1 MKVNQEKIIDGISSY
16 VDHSIRD
23 QNFDKVDYFSQVS
36 ELLHSE
42 LSCECAFLDRSL
54 NIVQRKG
61 FVVSP
66 RKLDAGYKSIDSTI
80 CLTSAIQ
87 VLRRQ
92 FTQVSPIITTGKI
105 RKIFDISF
113 ALGGLGEAPAYI
125 IVLKFIKAEM
135 QPKELLQEL
144 VEHIS
149 RQLYVYEQ
157 HEDENL
163 FYAHCI
169 SSLHKVLFSKLPS
182 LAEHCQRVAGYCKTI
197 GGLLKLNHVE
207 MRYLRDAALIHD
219 IGYVQIPNELLN
231 RPKKLTNTELMLVRK
246 TVEESYRIVSSET
259 IFELESIAKIIFAH
273 MEYYDG
279 SGYPRGLKSHQIPR
293 LSRILGI
300 ANAYDAMTSFRP
312 YQKTLRMDQAIEE
325 LRRCSG
331 LKFDSSKARKGP
343 SKEQFDPVIVGKF
356 VEFQLEWGNL

>member
-1 MKVNQEKIIDGISSY
+1 MKASQDRIIDGISNY
-16 VDHSIRD
+16 VDHCIRD
-23 QNFDKVDYFSQVS
+23 QNFDKVDYFSRVS

-42 LSCECAFLDRSL
+42 FSCECAFVDRNL
-54 NIVQRKG
+54 NIVQRQG

-66 RKLDAGYKSIDSTI
+66 RKLDAGYKSIDPSI

-92 FTQVSPIITTGKI
+92 FTQASPIIATGKI

-113 ALGGLGEAPAYI
+113 ALGGLGEAPTYI
-125 IVLKFIKAEM
+125 IILKFIKVE
-135 QPKELLQEL
+135 QPKELLQDL

-163 FYAHCI
+163 FYTHYI

-182 LAEHCQRVAGYCKTI
+182 VAEHCQRVANYCKTI

-231 RPKKLTNTELMLVRK
+231 RPGKLTTTESMLVKK
-246 TVEESYRIVSSET
+246 TVEESYRIVSSKT

-273 MEYYDG
+273 MEHYDG
-279 SGYPRGLKSHQIPR
+279 DGYPRGLKSHQIPR

-312 YQKTLRMDQAIEE
+312 YQKTLTMDQANEE
-325 LRRCSG
+325 LKRCSG
-331 LKFDSSKARKGP
+331 LKFDAAKARKGP
-343 SKEQFDPVIVGKF
+343 SIKQFDPAIVSKF
-356 VEFQLEWGNL
+356 VQFQLEWGSL